1 MRQKEEKLVVT
12 FQSTTDAMAMERRCS
27 QEGVP
32 GRIVPVPRSITA
44 SCGLC
49 WICAKEDEAAVREAA
64 ARFGITAGGY
74 YYREMY

>member
-49 WICAKEDEAAVREAA
+49 WICAKADETAVREAV
-64 ARFGITAGGY
+64 ARFGITVGGY